1 MIYPATYDITILQNA
16 TWRTTLRA
24 TEQRQSLDSI
34 TVSGGAALF
43 IADCHKLEADEA
55 VIFTTAA
62 GSSNTFV
69 PCDLAIN
76 SVYYVLASGLTPDQF
91 RVSTTVSGS
100 ALVLDRAASGV
111 FFVAQPVDLT
121 GYLVDADIN
130 TISGSTQ
137 VATFSWA
144 GIDLPNGLFELSM
157 APSVSS
163 GLQVGDYSYDVSLTT
178 ASGERYYWL
187 TGTATVQR
195 TYSRN

>member
-24 TEQRQSLDSI
+24 TQQRQSLDSI

-43 IADCHKLEADEA
+43 IADCHKLQADEA

-62 GSSNTFV
+62 GNSNTIV
-69 PCDLAIN
+69 PCDLALN
-76 SVYYVLASGLTPDQF
+76 SGYYVLASGLTADQF
-91 RVSTTVSGS
+91 RVSATVSGS
-100 ALVLDRAASGV
+100 ALVIDRAASGV
-111 FFVAQPVDLT
+111 FYVAQPVDLT
-121 GYLVDADIN
+121 GYSIDADIT

-144 GIDLPNGLFELSM
+144 GVDLPNGSFELSM
-157 APSVSS
+157 TPAVSS
-163 GLQVGDYSYDVSLTT
+163 GLQVGNYSYDVSLTT

-187 TGTATVQR
+187 TGIATVQR

>member
-16 TWRTTLRA
+16 TWRTALRA
-24 TEQRQSLDSI
+24 TQQRQSLDSI

-43 IADCHKLEADEA
+43 IADCHKLQADEA
-55 VIFTTAA
+55 VIFTTAE
-62 GSSNTFV
+62 SSNTFV

-76 SVYYVLASGLTPDQF
+76 SVYYVLASGLTVDQF

-111 FFVAQPVDLT
+111 FYVAQPVDLT
-121 GYLVDADIN
+121 GYDIDADITTLN
-130 TISGSTQ
+130 GTTQ

-144 GIDLPNGLFELSM
+144 GIDLANGEFELSM
-157 APSVSS
+157 TPAVSS
-163 GLQVGDYSYDVSLTT
+163 GLQVGNYSYDVSLTT

-187 TGTATVQR
+187 TGIATVQR

>member
-24 TEQRQSLDSI
+24 TQQRQSLDSI

-43 IADCHKLEADEA
+43 IADCHKLQENDA
-55 VIFTTAA
+55 VIFTTAS
-62 GSSNTFV
+62 GNGNTIV
-69 PCDLAIN
+69 PCDLALN
-76 SVYYVLASGLTPDQF
+76 SVYYVLGSELTADQF

-100 ALVLDRAASGV
+100 ALVIDRAASGV
-111 FFVAQPVDLT
+111 FYVAEPVNLT
-121 GYLVDADIN
+121 GYTIDADVT

-137 VATFSWA
+137 VATFAWS

-157 APSVSS
+157 TPAVSS
-163 GLQVGDYSYDVSLTT
+163 GLQVGNYSYDVSLTT

-187 TGTATVQR
+187 TGIATVQR